1 MTGHR
6 CDICGFVG
14 LPRGSELCGECRALG
29 IPPPGKP
36 TKHDS
41 GKTRYSLLATGFV
54 REMAE
59 LLTREATTPGHTD
72 NGWQEV
78 PEAHQRYY
86 DALNRHLEAWWSGE
100 RNDAASGAH
109 HLVAV
114 AVNAMILW
122 WHDNNDGGSDE

>member
-1 MTGHR
+1 MMKYPCTCCGLGHLTCDETGV
-6 CDICGFVG
+6 CAQC
-14 LPRGSELCGECRALG
+14 RGELS
-29 IPPPGKP
+29 KP
-36 TKHDS
+36 TKHDA

-122 WHDNNDGGSDE
+122 WHDNDGGRDE